1 VKERQNQKEDDRITR
16 SSERSREMQESSPPV
31 PSQGSIKADSL
42 HAQNTLDGKK
52 ILRRKEN
59 TFSPVRR
66 DHRVSFK
73 NSNNFR

>member
-16 SSERSREMQESSPPV
+16 SSERSREMQESSPV